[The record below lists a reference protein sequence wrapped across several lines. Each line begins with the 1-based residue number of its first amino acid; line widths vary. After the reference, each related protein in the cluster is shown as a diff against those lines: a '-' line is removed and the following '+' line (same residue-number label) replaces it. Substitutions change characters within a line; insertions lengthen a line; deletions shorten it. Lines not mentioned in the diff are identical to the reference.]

1 MPLHSIVTGQSI
13 DPVKLQRAQ
22 ELREQMTPA
31 ERRLWEKL
39 RANRLGGFH
48 FRCQQIIDGFIV
60 DFYCHAADLVVE
72 LDGSVHRTQVDY
84 DTERDRLLA
93 QRGLAVMRIANERVA
108 DALEAV
114 LAEILQA
121 CRQRTPAP
129 VDPTNST

>member
-22 ELREQMTPA
+22 ELREQMTLA

-48 FRCQQIIDGFIV
+48 FRRQQIIDGFIV

-129 VDPTNST
+129 R